1 MISTNAGAT
10 NARAGDG
17 RERGR
22 RRIGLGRKGIDLGI
36 LHCAMSRFD
45 RHALR
50 DSDFPGQSPYRQS
63 SPYLPFFNAWC
74 GSGAGLYMA
83 YPNVHVRLLTAV
95 LAIHMFRR
103 PARWGTEDPVMKVAN
118 SLKTLKK
125 RHKKCRLVRRR
136 GRVFVINKENPR
148 FKARQG

>member
-1 MISTNAGAT
+1 MIFQVNLLIANHPLIS
-10 NARAGDG
+10 
-17 RERGR
+17 
-22 RRIGLGRKGIDLGI
+22 I
-36 LHCAMSRFD
+36 
-45 RHALR
+45 
-50 DSDFPGQSPYRQS
+50 
-63 SPYLPFFNAWC
+63 FFNSWC
-74 GSGAGLYMA
+74 DSGAGLHMA
-83 YPNVHVRLLTAV
+83 YPNVHARLLTAV

-103 PARWGTEDPVMKVAN
+103 PARWGTEDQVMKVAN